1 MECFKLLYRSYK
13 FIWNNKYATSIDN
26 LAVSI
31 NDFKLFPNPVNDKL
45 KIIFDNKFP
54 EVTFCKILDINR
66 ILHFQKTINQKSQ
79 KTDIIIDTG
88 NLKEGIYFLTI
99 GNSEFQK
106 SKKFVKT
113 NMN

>member
-1 MECFKLLYRSYK
+1 
-13 FIWNNKYATSIDN
+13 
-26 LAVSI
+26 
-31 NDFKLFPNPVNDKL
+31 
-45 KIIFDNKFP
+45 
-54 EVTFCKILDINR
+54 LDINGK
-66 ILHFQKTINQKSQ
+66 LHFQKTINQKSQ